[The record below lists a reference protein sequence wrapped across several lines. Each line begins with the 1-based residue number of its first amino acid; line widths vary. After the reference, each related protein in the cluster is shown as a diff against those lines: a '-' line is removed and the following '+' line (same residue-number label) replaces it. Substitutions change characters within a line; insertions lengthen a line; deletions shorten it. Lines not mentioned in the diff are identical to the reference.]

1 MILTDIK
8 KNAIS
13 VGVALQKANASLRKH
28 SVKNSRNATAGNL
41 AESR

>member
-8 KNAIS
+8 KNEIS

-28 SVKNSRNATAGNL
+28 PVKKTV
-41 AESR
+41 